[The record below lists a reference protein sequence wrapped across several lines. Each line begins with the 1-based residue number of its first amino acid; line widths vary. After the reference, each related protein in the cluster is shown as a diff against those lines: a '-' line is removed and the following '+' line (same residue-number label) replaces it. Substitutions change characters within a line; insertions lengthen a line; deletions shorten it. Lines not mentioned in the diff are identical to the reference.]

1 METKKILT
9 ILVFVLTLVL
19 VSNTHGKIILTADN
33 QNVSSITLQLGQ
45 SCTVEVVS
53 SDSVP
58 YEAYV
63 GFDRAQV
70 VGDFTHLEIRPEAGK
85 DAEVVKYSTPGFR
98 GYYVKTGGG
107 IIQPSPGAHF
117 VFQFEAQGVG
127 QTDLK
132 LYDETLKLEIDS
144 LRITVIPAAMGTGFT
159 YQGRLLHD
167 DNSMD
172 GLYDFEFK
180 LYDSPVGG
188 NQLAGTIDINDLDV
202 IDGYFTV
209 QLDFND
215 PNVFNGDACWLD
227 IAVRPGDSNSFTTLS
242 PRQQLTPTPYAV
254 YAENAGADS
263 DWMVSGD
270 DMYAIPSGNVGIGIT
285 SPEEKLHVSG
295 DIRLDAGG
303 DIAFADDN
311 TRIREVSNDLY
322 LEADDDIYIS
332 PDDDIRMDG
341 DTLFVDGSENRVGI
355 GTTSPSCKFQI
366 EGDTIDDVA
375 FSIHN
380 QNDTGSERLYF
391 GPTIGDIAGITLW
404 GRSHT
409 HAGKWRFVNNR
420 TSGHYDWITDAS
432 VRMTLAN
439 NGNLGLGTTE
449 PLAKQHI
456 QDSGISLPSAALH
469 EDVLIVEDTDA
480 ILALYSSEA
489 GWTGSAIT
497 LGEITGG
504 ALVDKW
510 SLVRETAG
518 YGKGL
523 RITYGTDKDPLKND
537 KVMYLDDSGNIGIRT
552 AIPQAG
558 LHLKGPGFPDS
569 FMYLE
574 SESGED
580 AGIRLYES
588 GTVKWH
594 IFNSSDN
601 AGLDIRSSDFS
612 KVLFAEQSTGNVGIG
627 TTSPTEKLTVR
638 GGNILIES
646 SDGTDVLELGEG
658 LDYAE
663 GFDVSE
669 STKIDA
675 GTVLIIDADNPGK
688 LAISVKAYDSK
699 VAGIVAG
706 AKGIGSGVR
715 LGAGGFD
722 HDVAL
727 AGRVYCNVDA
737 TQAAV
742 EPGDLLT
749 TSATPGYAMKST
761 DYTRA
766 QGAILGKAM
775 ESLEKGQKGQILV
788 LVTLQ

>member
-9 ILVFVLTLVL
+9 ILVFVFVQVL
-19 VSNTHGKIILTADN
+19 ASNAYGKITLTVDN
-33 QNVSSITLQLGQ
+33 QDVSSITLEVGQ
-45 SCTVEVVS
+45 TCTVEVVS
-53 SDSVP
+53 DEGTS

-63 GFDRAQV
+63 GFSGAPII
-70 VGDFTHLEIRPEAGK
+70 GDFSPLEIKPEAGK
-85 DAEVVKYSTPGFR
+85 GAAVDRYSTPGFR
-98 GYYVKTGGG
+98 GYYIKTGGMT
-107 IIQPSPGAHF
+107 QPSPGVHF
-117 VFQFEAQGVG
+117 VFQFEAQEVG
-127 QTDLK
+127 ETDIK
-132 LYDETLKLEIDS
+132 LFDDTLKIELDS
-144 LRITVIPAAMGTGFT
+144 LHITVIPAPMGTAFT
-159 YQGRLLHD
+159 YQGRLIQ
-167 DNSMD
+167 DNESTE
-172 GLYDFEFK
+172 GPYDFEFK

-215 PNVFNGDACWLD
+215 ANVFNGDARWLD
-227 IAVRPGDSNSFTTLS
+227 IGVRPGDSADPFTTLS
-242 PRQQLTPTPYAV
+242 PRHELTPTPYALHTRDV
-254 YAENAGADS
+254 FVGNRNTFVGREAGSSNSTGSWNTFVGSLAGPSNTVGIYNTFLGSSAGRDNTEGGYNTFVGHFAGRNNTTGYTNTFLGKNAGYSNETGFENTFVGVWAGYRTTGSSNTFLGYRAGYSNTTGTGNVFIGYKAGESETESNKLYIANSSTDPPLIY
-263 DWMVSGD
+263 GD
-270 DMYAIPSGNVGIGIT
+270 FSSGNVG
-285 SPEEKLHVSG
+285 
-295 DIRLDAGG
+295 
-303 DIAFADDN
+303 
-311 TRIREVSNDLY
+311 
-322 LEADDDIYIS
+322 
-332 PDDDIRMDG
+332 M
-341 DTLFVDGSENRVGI
+341 
-355 GTTSPSCKFQI
+355 
-366 EGDTIDDVA
+366 
-375 FSIHN
+375 
-380 QNDTGSERLYF
+380 
-391 GPTIGDIAGITLW
+391 
-404 GRSHT
+404 
-409 HAGKWRFVNNR
+409 
-420 TSGHYDWITDAS
+420 
-432 VRMTLAN
+432 
-439 NGNLGLGTTE
+439 GTTE

-456 QDSGISLPSAALH
+456 QDSGISLPSEALH

-489 GWTGSAIT
+489 GFTGSAIT

-510 SLVRETAG
+510 SLVRETAEH
-518 YGKGL
+518 GKGL

-537 KVMYLDDSGNIGIRT
+537 KVMYLDDSGDIGIRT
-552 AIPQAG
+552 TDPQAG

-574 SESGED
+574 SESDQD

-594 IFNSSDN
+594 IFNSSAE
-601 AGLDIRSSDFS
+601 AGLSIRSSNYS
-612 KVLFAEQSTGNVGIG
+612 SVLFAEQSTGNVGIG

-669 STKIDA
+669 STQIDS

-688 LAISVKAYDSK
+688 LAISTQAYDKK

-737 TQAAV
+737 TQAGV

-761 DYTRA
+761 DYARA

-775 ESLEKGQKGQILV
+775 ESLQKGQKGQILV